1 MITSRDIEITFVQAQ
16 NRINETIGGALLDFS
31 MPDLAGQL
39 SQMLSKVKTEPKQN
53 ENNPINNEVRLWH

>member
-1 MITSRDIEITFVQAQ
+1 MITSRDIEIAFVQAQ

-39 SQMLSKVKTEPKQN
+39 SRMLSKVKTEPLQN
-53 ENNPINNEVRLWH
+53 ENNPINNEVRYGN